1 MLAVGTVLQ
10 NRYLI
15 VNKIGQGGM
24 GAVYEAKDQRLG
36 VTVALK
42 ETIVNQEALHK
53 AFEREAKLL
62 AKLRHASLPVV
73 SDYFFE
79 GDGQYL
85 IMQYI
90 DGKDLGELLLEKKV
104 FPLIDVL
111 NWSERLLDALDY
123 LHSQNP
129 PIIHRDIKPSNLKLT
144 ERGEIILLDFG
155 LAKGNQSQ
163 SNTNASI
170 YGYTP
175 HYAPIEQIEGTGTD
189 ERSDIYALAATIY
202 HLLTGVKPAD
212 AMPRVLS
219 VLNGNS
225 DPLRPACEI
234 SPQIPI
240 AISEV
245 LSRALSQKRDERPA
259 SIAQM
264 KKELNDAIKKTQDPQ
279 LMTVLSAANNSS
291 DKIQTS
297 PSLQVKTVPFN
308 ENDNIA
314 TLVKDGNNNIPQTNP
329 GTNPQAK
336 AEQTQLV
343 TRVNDT
349 VQIPADRLNNLPEK
363 SSKLPFLVA
372 IASIF
377 IFATAIVVGLFFLS
391 KNKPSTTNFSASQ
404 AIDISLASKD
414 ERKPTPLSAK
424 VILGYGLNEPRY
436 YEVLALAGEI
446 KLTLNVIANG
456 ATVTLE
462 TLDKDLKPLPSS
474 ILSLSSL
481 SNHNEQKTIT
491 FINSA
496 KQKIILKLS
505 NNYPKDLKAY
515 RLQINGNLEL
525 AVSKEVSDVNKLSA
539 LAKEFEDRDNPTP
552 LSSSQ
557 IVNKGNDKDLYYN
570 FDADPGEIKLALNV
584 ISNGSTVVV
593 NIFDESA
600 NLIQFSNNTTDLSLA
615 AVAFHNEKS
624 VTTINNTR
632 KQKLLMR
639 ISSNYLNDLKAYRLV
654 LTGPIKYSK
663 EKEKTNFAS
672 LLKEFEARDN
682 PIVLASNEIIQ
693 RGNEKDLYYTF
704 RVQPGELQ
712 FSLDLISNGSTL
724 SIQAFDDQDK
734 PIKFNNNSSEFSLAA
749 TADHHEKRNFSL
761 INERSQSILMR
772 ISNSY
777 PKDLK
782 AYRLRLTGAI
792 QIIKP
797 DPSANKAFES
807 LSKLFNDR
815 DNPKPLTSNEISAQ
829 TGSEKDLYYTFV
841 AEAGEIDLTLG
852 LMSDGSTI
860 AVEFFDKDNNPIAY
874 IDKSTVFSVSSTSN
888 KVSEK
893 SITLLVKEKQNIL
906 MRITNTYPQS
916 IKEYSIELIGSLELN
931 QNNDLVPVQ

>member
-15 VNKIGQGGM
+15 VHKIGQGGM

-79 GDGQYL
+79 ADGQYL
-85 IMQYI
+85 VMQYI
-90 DGKDLGELLLEKKV
+90 DGKDLGELLSEKKI
-104 FPLIDVL
+104 FPLVDVL
-111 NWSERLLDALDY
+111 NWTERLLDALDY

-163 SNTNASI
+163 GNTNASI

-234 SPQIPI
+234 SPQIPV

-259 SIAQM
+259 SAAQM
-264 KKELNDAIKKTQDPQ
+264 KRELNDAIKKTQDPQ
-279 LMTVLSAANNSS
+279 LMTVLSAANKSN
-291 DKIQTS
+291 DKVQTS
-297 PSLQVKTVPFN
+297 PSLQVKTIPFDQ
-308 ENDNIA
+308 NDNIA
-314 TLVKDGNNNIPQTNP
+314 TLVKASSNDLPETSI
-329 GTNPQAK
+329 GTNPQPK

-349 VQIPADRLNNLPEK
+349 VQIPPDRLNNLPEK

-372 IASIF
+372 IVSIF
-377 IFATAIVVGLFFLS
+377 IFATAIVAGLFFLS
-391 KNKPSTTNFSASQ
+391 KNKPSNFSASQ
-404 AIDISLASKD
+404 ALDISLASKD

-424 VILGYGLNEPRY
+424 MILGYGLNEPRY
-436 YEVLALAGEI
+436 YEVLASAGEI
-446 KLTLNVIANG
+446 KLILNVVANG

-462 TLDKDLKPLPSS
+462 ILDKDLKPLPNST
-474 ILSLSSL
+474 LSLSSL
-481 SNHNEQKTIT
+481 SNHNEQKNIT
-491 FINSA
+491 FINST
-496 KQKIILKLS
+496 KQKLILKLS

-515 RLQINGNLEL
+515 RLEIDGNLEL
-525 AVSKEVSDVNKLSA
+525 VASKEASNANKLSA

-552 LSSSQ
+552 LSSNQ
-557 IVNKGNDKDLYYN
+557 IVNRGSDKDFYYS
-570 FDADPGEIKLALNV
+570 FEAEAGEIKLALNV
-584 ISNGSTVVV
+584 ISNGSTVLINV
-593 NIFDESA
+593 FDESA
-600 NLIQFSNNTTDLSLA
+600 NLVQFSNNTTDFSLA
-615 AVAFHNEKS
+615 AVAFHNEKT

-632 KQKLLMR
+632 KQKFLMR
-639 ISSNYLNDLKAYRLV
+639 LTNNYSNDLKAYRLV
-654 LTGPIKYSK
+654 LSGPIKYSK
-663 EKEKTNFAS
+663 DKEKPAFAS
-672 LLKEFEARDN
+672 LLKEFNDRDN
-682 PIVLASNEIIQ
+682 PIVLSNNEIIQ

-734 PIKFNNNSSEFSLAA
+734 PIKFNNNSNEFSLAA
-749 TADHHEKRNFSL
+749 TADHHEKRNFLL

-792 QIIKP
+792 QIIKS
-797 DPSANKAFES
+797 DPNANKAFES

-852 LMSDGSTI
+852 LMADGSTI
-860 AVEFFDKDNNPIAY
+860 NVEFFDKDNNPIAY
-874 IDKSTVFSVSSTSN
+874 IDKSTSFSVSSTSN
-888 KVSEK
+888 KVAEK

-916 IKEYSIELIGSLELN
+916 IKDYSIELIGDLELY
-931 QNNDLVPVQ
+931 QNNDLVPVP

>member
-15 VNKIGQGGM
+15 VHKIGQGGM

-90 DGKDLGELLLEKKV
+90 DGKDLGELLSEKKI
-104 FPLIDVL
+104 FPLVDVL
-111 NWSERLLDALDY
+111 NWTERLLDALDY

-129 PIIHRDIKPSNLKLT
+129 SIIHRDIKPSNLKLT

-155 LAKGNQSQ
+155 LAKGSQSQ
-163 SNTNASI
+163 GNTNASV

-219 VLNGNS
+219 VLNDNS

-234 SPQIPI
+234 SPQIPV

-245 LSRALSQKRDERPA
+245 LSRALSQKRDERPSSA
-259 SIAQM
+259 SMM
-264 KKELNDAIKKTQDPQ
+264 KKELNEAIKKTQDPQ
-279 LMTVLSAANNSS
+279 LLTVLSAANNSS
-291 DKIQTS
+291 NKIQTS
-297 PSLQVKTVPFN
+297 PALPITTVPFD
-308 ENDNIA
+308 ENDSVA
-314 TLVKDGNNNIPQTNP
+314 TLVKTGNNDLPETSI
-329 GTNPQAK
+329 GTNPQPK

-349 VQIPADRLNNLPEK
+349 VQTPVDRPNNLPEK

-372 IASIF
+372 IVSIF
-377 IFATAIVVGLFFLS
+377 IFAAAIVTGLFFWA
-391 KNKPSTTNFSASQ
+391 KNKPNKLNFSASE
-404 AIDISLASKD
+404 ATDVSLASKD

-424 VILGYGLNEPRY
+424 MILGYGLNEPRY
-436 YEVLALAGEI
+436 YEVLALAGEL
-446 KLTLNVIANG
+446 KLTLNVVANG
-456 ATVTLE
+456 ATATLE
-462 TLDKDLKPLPSS
+462 ILDKDLKPLPSS
-474 ILSLSSL
+474 TLSLSAS
-481 SNHNEQKTIT
+481 SNQNEQKNTT
-491 FINSA
+491 VINST
-496 KQKIILKLS
+496 KQKLILKLS

-515 RLQINGNLEL
+515 RVQIDGNLEL
-525 AVSKEVSDVNKLSA
+525 VASKEASDANKLSA
-539 LAKEFEDRDNPTP
+539 LAKEFEARDNPTP
-552 LSSSQ
+552 LSSNQ
-557 IVNKGNDKDLYYN
+557 LVNRGNNKDLYYS
-570 FDADPGEIKLALNV
+570 FEAESGEIKLVLNV
-584 ISNGSTVVV
+584 IAGGSGVTI
-593 NIFDESA
+593 NLFDENS
-600 NLIQFSNNTTDLSLA
+600 NLIPFFNNTDFSLYA
-615 AVAFHNEKS
+615 TYYHNEKA
-624 VTTINNTR
+624 TTLLNNTR
-632 KQKLLMR
+632 KQKILMR
-639 ISSNYLNDLKAYRLV
+639 ISNSYSNELRAYRLV
-654 LTGPIKYSK
+654 LSGPIKYSK
-663 EKEKTNFAS
+663 DKEKLAFAS
-672 LLKEFEARDN
+672 LLKEFNDRDN

-693 RGNEKDLYYTF
+693 RGNEKDLYYSF

-734 PIKFNNNSSEFSLAA
+734 PIKFNNNSTEFSLAA
-749 TADHHEKRNFSL
+749 TADHHEKKSFSL

-772 ISNSY
+772 ISNNY

-782 AYRLRLTGAI
+782 AYRLRLDGAV
-792 QIIKP
+792 QIIKL
-797 DPSANKAFES
+797 DPNANKAFES

-815 DNPKPLTSNEISAQ
+815 DNPQPLTSNEISAQ

-860 AVEFFDKDNNPIAY
+860 TIEFFDKDNNPIAY
-874 IDKSTVFSVSSTSN
+874 IDKSIAFSINSTSN
-888 KVSEK
+888 TVAEK

-906 MRITNTYPQS
+906 MRITNTYPRS
-916 IKEYSIELIGSLELN
+916 IKEYSIELIGPLELN
-931 QNNDLVPVQ
+931 QNNDLVPVP

>member
-15 VNKIGQGGM
+15 VHKIGQGGM

-79 GDGQYL
+79 ADGQYL
-85 IMQYI
+85 VMQYI
-90 DGKDLGELLLEKKV
+90 DGKDLGELLSEKKI
-104 FPLIDVL
+104 FPLVDVL
-111 NWSERLLDALDY
+111 NWTERLLDALDY

-163 SNTNASI
+163 GNTNASI

-234 SPQIPI
+234 SPQIPV

-259 SIAQM
+259 SAAQM
-264 KKELNDAIKKTQDPQ
+264 KRELNDAIKKTQDPQ
-279 LMTVLSAANNSS
+279 LMTVLSAANKSN
-291 DKIQTS
+291 DKVQTS
-297 PSLQVKTVPFN
+297 PSLQVKTIPFD

-314 TLVKDGNNNIPQTNP
+314 TLVKASSNDLPETSI
-329 GTNPQAK
+329 GTNPQPK

-349 VQIPADRLNNLPEK
+349 VQIPPDRLNNLPEK

-372 IASIF
+372 IVSIF
-377 IFATAIVVGLFFLS
+377 IFATAIVAGLFFLS
-391 KNKPSTTNFSASQ
+391 KNKPSNFSASQ
-404 AIDISLASKD
+404 ALDISLASKD

-424 VILGYGLNEPRY
+424 MILGYGLNEPRY
-436 YEVLALAGEI
+436 YEVLASAGEI
-446 KLTLNVIANG
+446 KLILNVVANG

-462 TLDKDLKPLPSS
+462 ILDKDLKPLPNST
-474 ILSLSSL
+474 LSLSSL
-481 SNHNEQKTIT
+481 SNHNEQKNIT

-496 KQKIILKLS
+496 KQKLILKLS

-515 RLQINGNLEL
+515 RLEIDGNLEL
-525 AVSKEVSDVNKLSA
+525 VASKEASDANKLSA

-552 LSSSQ
+552 LSSNQ
-557 IVNKGNDKDLYYN
+557 IVNRGSDKDFYYS
-570 FDADPGEIKLALNV
+570 FEAEAGEIKLALNV
-584 ISNGSTVVV
+584 ISNGSTVLINV
-593 NIFDESA
+593 FDESA
-600 NLIQFSNNTTDLSLA
+600 NLVQFSNNTTDFSLA
-615 AVAFHNEKS
+615 AVAFHNEKT

-632 KQKLLMR
+632 KQKFLMR
-639 ISSNYLNDLKAYRLV
+639 LTNNYSNDLKAYRLV
-654 LTGPIKYSK
+654 LSGPIKYSK
-663 EKEKTNFAS
+663 DKEKPAFAS
-672 LLKEFEARDN
+672 LLKEFNDRDN
-682 PIVLASNEIIQ
+682 PIVLSNNEIIQ

-734 PIKFNNNSSEFSLAA
+734 PIKFNNNSNEFSLAA
-749 TADHHEKRNFSL
+749 TADHHEKRNFLL

-792 QIIKP
+792 QIIKS
-797 DPSANKAFES
+797 DPNANKAFES

-852 LMSDGSTI
+852 LMADGSTI
-860 AVEFFDKDNNPIAY
+860 NVEFFDKDNNPIAY
-874 IDKSTVFSVSSTSN
+874 IDKSTSFSVSSTSN
-888 KVSEK
+888 KVAEK

-916 IKEYSIELIGSLELN
+916 IKDYSIELIGDLELN
-931 QNNDLVPVQ
+931 QNNDLVPVP

>member
-15 VNKIGQGGM
+15 VDKIGQGGM

-79 GDGQYL
+79 ADGQYL

-90 DGKDLGELLLEKKV
+90 DGKDLGELLSEKKI
-104 FPLIDVL
+104 FPLVDVL
-111 NWSERLLDALDY
+111 NWTERLLDALDY

-163 SNTNASI
+163 GNTNASV

-234 SPQIPI
+234 SPQIPM

-245 LSRALSQKRDERPA
+245 LSRALSQKRDERPTSA
-259 SIAQM
+259 AQM

-279 LMTVLSAANNSS
+279 LMTVLSANKPN
-291 DKIQTS
+291 DKVQTS
-297 PSLQVKTVPFN
+297 PSLQVKTVPFDDS
-308 ENDNIA
+308 DNIA
-314 TLVKDGNNNIPQTNP
+314 TLVKTINNDLPETSI
-329 GTNPQAK
+329 GINPQPK

-349 VQIPADRLNNLPEK
+349 VQIPTDRPNNLPEK

-372 IASIF
+372 IVSIF
-377 IFATAIVVGLFFLS
+377 IFAAAIVTGLFFWA
-391 KNKPSTTNFSASQ
+391 KNRPSTTSFSASQ
-404 AIDISLASKD
+404 AVDISLASKD

-424 VILGYGLNEPRY
+424 MILGYGLNEPRY
-436 YEVLALAGEI
+436 YEVLASAGEI
-446 KLTLNVIANG
+446 KLILNVVANG
-456 ATVTLE
+456 STVTLE
-462 TLDKDLKPLPSS
+462 ILDKDLKPLPSS
-474 ILSLSSL
+474 TLSLSSI
-481 SNHNEQKTIT
+481 SNHNEQKNIT
-491 FINSA
+491 FINST
-496 KQKIILKLS
+496 KQKLILKLS

-515 RLQINGNLEL
+515 RLQIDGNLEL
-525 AVSKEVSDVNKLSA
+525 VASKEASNANKLSA
-539 LAKEFEDRDNPTP
+539 LAKEFEERDNPTP
-552 LSSSQ
+552 LSSNQ
-557 IVNKGNDKDLYYN
+557 IVNRGSDKDFYYS
-570 FDADPGEIKLALNV
+570 FEAESGEIKLALNV
-584 ISNGSTVVV
+584 ISNGSTVLI

-600 NLIQFSNNTTDLSLA
+600 NLVQFSNNTTDLSLA

-639 ISSNYLNDLKAYRLV
+639 ISSNYPNDLKAYRLV
-654 LTGPIKYSK
+654 LSGPIKYSK
-663 EKEKTNFAS
+663 DKEKPAFAS
-672 LLKEFEARDN
+672 LLKEFNDRDN
-682 PIVLASNEIIQ
+682 PIVLANNEIIQ
-693 RGNEKDLYYTF
+693 RGNEKDLYYSF

-734 PIKFNNNSSEFSLAA
+734 PIKFNNNSTEFSLAA
-749 TADHHEKRNFSL
+749 TTDHHEKKNFSL

-782 AYRLRLTGAI
+782 AYRLRLMGAI

-797 DPSANKAFES
+797 DPNANKTFES

-860 AVEFFDKDNNPIAY
+860 TIEFFDKDNNPIAY
-874 IDKSTVFSVSSTSN
+874 IDKSTTFSVSSTSN
-888 KVSEK
+888 TVTEK

-906 MRITNTYPQS
+906 MRITNTYPRS
-916 IKEYSIELIGSLELN
+916 IKDYSIELIGDLELN
-931 QNNDLVPVQ
+931 QSNDVVPVP